1 MAAIKTVSRSG
12 CYEFRMYIDAELI
25 IIFNDFSMPRVF
37 MDDFGCGLFF
47 CDKS

>member
-12 CYEFRMYIDAELI
+12 CYEFRMHIDAKLI
-25 IIFNDFSMPRVF
+25 IIFNDFSLSCVF
-37 MDDFGCGLFF
+37 MDDSCCGLFF